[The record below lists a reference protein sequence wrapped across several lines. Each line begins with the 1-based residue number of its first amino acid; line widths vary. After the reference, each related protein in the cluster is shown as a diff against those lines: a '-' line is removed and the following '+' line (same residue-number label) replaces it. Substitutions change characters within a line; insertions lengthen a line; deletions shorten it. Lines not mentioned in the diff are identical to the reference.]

1 LSAEELRAAMAGLG
15 LNRRET
21 AAALEVDEATVGRW
35 LAGTRAI
42 PGPVRVALRCM
53 AALQSRGRNR
63 KQ

>member
-1 LSAEELRAAMAGLG
+1 MAALG
-15 LNRRET
+15 MNRRET
-21 AAALEVDEATVGRW
+21 AAALVVDEATVGRW

-53 AALQSRGRNR
+53 TALRARGNR

>member
-1 LSAEELRAAMAGLG
+1 MASLSADDLRAAMAGLG

-42 PGPVRVALRCM
+42 PGPARVALRCM
-53 AALQSRGRNR
+53 ALLRSRGD
-63 KQ
+63 